1 MSPESTRR
9 NEIGLMAA
17 CTIGAMTGVTPVVMI
32 TFGLFLAPIADAFHW
47 SRGFVSMAFLMLSLG
62 MAAGS
67 PIAGRISDRFGARR
81 TILAGFILYA
91 GALALVGLLPANRI
105 VFLAIFAAIGFT
117 GALPSTMMFARV
129 VASWFDARRGVMLG
143 IMAGLGNGIGAS
155 IMPAIALA
163 IMAHTAWRATYPVLA
178 LTVLIAAFPMGFL
191 WLRDAANPVTLP
203 KARAHEVP
211 ADDIAFPPDT
221 SDGIQDTLG
230 SAARQPVFWI
240 ILLTIASG
248 AGCITALIAH
258 LIPILTSR
266 GLAVPQALLV
276 MSVMTGTCAVWQVVI
291 GHIMDRTRAG
301 RAITPFYLAAL
312 AGVLLLQSSSFAAVL
327 GGGFAIGVAMGT
339 EFGAL
344 PYVVSRYFGLA
355 AYGRIAG
362 VMYAA
367 VMMAQG
373 LTPVLMDMSYDHTR
387 DYGWSLRTMTI
398 VFACGSLALCALP
411 AYPDPRGQA
420 GRLQVP
426 FQR

>member
-1 MSPESTRR
+1 M
-9 NEIGLMAA
+9 IA

-47 SRGFVSMAFLMLSLG
+47 SHGFVSMAFLMLSLG

-67 PIAGRISDRFGARR
+67 PIAGRISDRFGTRR
-81 TILAGFILYA
+81 TILVGFILYT
-91 GALALVGLLPANRI
+91 GSLALVGLLQANRA
-105 VFLAIFAAIGFT
+105 VFLVIFAVIGLT
-117 GALPSTMMFARV
+117 GALPSTMMLARV
-129 VASWFDARRGVMLG
+129 VATWFDVRRGLMLG

-155 IMPAIALA
+155 IMPAIGLA
-163 IMAHTAWRATYPVLA
+163 IMAHAGWRATYPVLA
-178 LTVLIAAFPMGFL
+178 LIVLVTAFPVGFV
-191 WLRDAANPVTLP
+191 WLRDAGNPITLP

-211 ADDIAFPPDT
+211 ADDIAFPPHAPKELT
-221 SDGIQDTLG
+221 HQDTLG
-230 SAARQPVFWI
+230 SAAKQPTFWI

-266 GLAVPQALLV
+266 GIPIAQALLI
-276 MSVMTGTCAVWQVVI
+276 MSVMTRTCAVWQVII

-301 RAITPFYLAAL
+301 RTIMPFYLAAL
-312 AGVLLLQSSSFAAVL
+312 AGILLLQSSSFIAVVV
-327 GGGFAIGVAMGT
+327 GGFAVGVAMGT

-362 VMYAA
+362 TMYAA
-367 VMMAQG
+367 VMLAQG
-373 LTPVLMDMSYDHTR
+373 ITPVLMDISYDHTGNYR
-387 DYGWSLRTMTI
+387 LSLGAMTA

-411 AYPDPRGQA
+411 TYPTGSTKT
-420 GRLQVP
+420 
-426 FQR
+426 F

>member
-1 MSPESTRR
+1 MCPEHWQRDKL
-9 NEIGLMAA
+9 GLMIA

-47 SRGFVSMAFLMLSLG
+47 SHGFVSMAFLMLSLG

-67 PIAGRISDRFGARR
+67 PIAGRISDRFGTRR
-81 TILAGFILYA
+81 TILVGFILYT
-91 GALALVGLLPANRI
+91 GSLALVGLLQANRA
-105 VFLAIFAAIGFT
+105 VFLVIFAVIGLT
-117 GALPSTMMFARV
+117 GALPSTMMLARV
-129 VASWFDARRGVMLG
+129 VATWFDVRRGLMLG

-155 IMPAIALA
+155 IMPAIGLA
-163 IMAHTAWRATYPVLA
+163 IMAHAGWRATYPVLA
-178 LTVLIAAFPMGFL
+178 LTVLVTAFPVGFV
-191 WLRDAANPVTLP
+191 WLRDAANPITLP

-211 ADDIAFPPDT
+211 ADDIAFPPHAPKELT
-221 SDGIQDTLG
+221 HQDTLG
-230 SAARQPVFWI
+230 SAAKQPTFWI

-266 GLAVPQALLV
+266 GIPIAQALLI
-276 MSVMTGTCAVWQVVI
+276 MSVMTGTCAVWQVII

-301 RAITPFYLAAL
+301 RTIMPFYLAAL
-312 AGVLLLQSSSFAAVL
+312 AGILLLQSSSFIAVVV
-327 GGGFAIGVAMGT
+327 GGFAVGVAMGT

-362 VMYAA
+362 TMYAA
-367 VMMAQG
+367 VMLAQG
-373 LTPVLMDMSYDHTR
+373 ITPVLMDISYDHTGNYR
-387 DYGWSLRTMTI
+387 LSLGAMTA

-411 AYPDPRGQA
+411 TYPTGSTKT
-420 GRLQVP
+420 
-426 FQR
+426 F

>member
-1 MSPESTRR
+1 MCPEHWQRDKL
-9 NEIGLMAA
+9 GLMIA

-47 SRGFVSMAFLMLSLG
+47 SHGFVSMAFLMLSLG

-67 PIAGRISDRFGARR
+67 PIAGRISDRFGTRR
-81 TILAGFILYA
+81 TILVGFILYT
-91 GALALVGLLPANRI
+91 GSLALVGLLQANRA
-105 VFLAIFAAIGFT
+105 VFLVIFAVIGLT
-117 GALPSTMMFARV
+117 GALPSTMMLARV
-129 VASWFDARRGVMLG
+129 VATWFDVRRGLMLG

-155 IMPAIALA
+155 IMPAIGLA
-163 IMAHTAWRATYPVLA
+163 IMAHAGWRATYPVLA
-178 LTVLIAAFPMGFL
+178 LIVLVTAFPVGFV
-191 WLRDAANPVTLP
+191 WLRDAGNPITLP

-211 ADDIAFPPDT
+211 ADDIAFPPHAPKELT
-221 SDGIQDTLG
+221 HQDTLG
-230 SAARQPVFWI
+230 SAAKQPTFWI

-266 GLAVPQALLV
+266 GIPIAQALLI
-276 MSVMTGTCAVWQVVI
+276 MSVMTRTCAVWQVII

-301 RAITPFYLAAL
+301 RTIMPFYLAAL
-312 AGVLLLQSSSFAAVL
+312 AGILLLQSSSFIAVVV
-327 GGGFAIGVAMGT
+327 GGFAVGVAMGT

-362 VMYAA
+362 TMYAA
-367 VMMAQG
+367 VMLAQG
-373 LTPVLMDMSYDHTR
+373 ITPVLMDISYDHTGNYR
-387 DYGWSLRTMTI
+387 LSLGAMTA

-411 AYPDPRGQA
+411 TYPTGSTKT
-420 GRLQVP
+420 
-426 FQR
+426 F